1 MAELSEQQEQEMG
14 ETKKAHRSR
23 SGFWFGIITLLI
35 IVGLA
40 GAGFYLF
47 MQLRDRQEGLGGE
60 VKGQMSKQIA
70 DYQDQLVAIQ
80 NQLAALEANI
90 GNKDNHFTKTLADFS
105 QLHNEKLDTTRK
117 ELNEAIQRIQRQ
129 LGKTRGDWLVADAE
143 YLLSV
148 ASERLHLIGDV
159 NTTRE
164 ALEAA
169 DQRLR
174 ESGDVGVFKVREQI
188 ARDIAAIRS
197 IQVPDIVGMY
207 AVLQTLETQVDKLT
221 LFLPYSGKALTPST
235 GGQSTQQRD
244 HADKAEAGH
253 DLLDSAINQLE
264 GFVTLRHTDQPV
276 TEILTPEQAEFIRE
290 QLRVKL
296 EMTKIALVE
305 HNEAIY
311 QTSLADATGWLEQHF
326 TKNGESRAMMAEF
339 KRLSAIKIRSQ
350 FPDISQSIKM
360 LRDIAKLRLET
371 DKGMELE
378 ATPEA
383 AEIPQPVIQTKPPVK
398 LESAIPPET
407 VPLPAEAQP
416 SVPKQAEH

>member
-90 GNKDNHFTKTLADFS
+90 GNKDSHFTKTLADFS
-105 QLHNEKLDTTRK
+105 QLHNEKLDATRK
-117 ELNEAIQRIQRQ
+117 ELNEAVQRIQRQ

-174 ESGDVGVFKVREQI
+174 ESGDAGVFKVREQI

-197 IQVPDIVGMY
+197 IHVPDIVGMY
-207 AVLQTLETQVDKLT
+207 AVLQTLEAQIDKLT
-221 LFLPYSGKALTPST
+221 LFLPYSGKALTPSME
-235 GGQSTQQRD
+235 GQSIQQRD

-253 DLLDSAINQLE
+253 GLLDSAINQLE

-311 QTSLADATGWLEQHF
+311 QTSLADAAGWLAQHF
-326 TKNGESRAMMAEF
+326 TKNEESRAMLAELN
-339 KRLSAIKIRSQ
+339 RLSAIKIRSQ
-350 FPDISQSIKM
+350 FPDISLSIKM
-360 LRDIAKLRLET
+360 LRDLAKLRLET
-371 DKGMELE
+371 DKGMALE
-378 ATPEA
+378 AAPEA
-383 AEIPQPVIQTKPPVK
+383 AEVPQPVIQAKPPVK

-407 VPLPAEAQP
+407 VPSPAEAQP
-416 SVPKQAEH
+416 SAPKQAEH

>member
-1 MAELSEQQEQEMG
+1 VAELSEQQEQEMG

-90 GNKDNHFTKTLADFS
+90 GNKDSHFTKTLADFS
-105 QLHNEKLDTTRK
+105 QLHNEKLDATRK
-117 ELNEAIQRIQRQ
+117 ELNEAVQRIQRQ

-174 ESGDVGVFKVREQI
+174 ESGDAGVFKVREQI

-197 IQVPDIVGMY
+197 IHVPDIVGMY
-207 AVLQTLETQVDKLT
+207 AVLQTLEAQIDKLT

-235 GGQSTQQRD
+235 EGQSIQQRD

-253 DLLDSAINQLE
+253 GLLDSAINQLE

-311 QTSLADATGWLEQHF
+311 QTSLADAAGWLEQHF
-326 TKNGESRAMMAEF
+326 TKNEESRAMLAELN
-339 KRLSAIKIRSQ
+339 RLSAIKIRSQ
-350 FPDISQSIKM
+350 FPDISLSIKM
-360 LRDIAKLRLET
+360 LRDLAKLRLET
-371 DKGMELE
+371 DKGMALE
-378 ATPEA
+378 AAPEA
-383 AEIPQPVIQTKPPVK
+383 AEVPQPVIQAKPPVK

-407 VPLPAEAQP
+407 VPSPAEAQP
-416 SVPKQAEH
+416 SAPKQAEH